1 MQKYL
6 LLNIKHFSVSN
17 ASPFLKKNPSKWSPN
32 KRPLINRKT
41 TPLNTLFLQRYLWKT
56 CVVDNTQTLFP
67 RSQRKPKKCVNKSCD
82 TDPLSTNISQLQI
95 FQDKFLLGLLSI
107 GPTDFTNSL
116 NVSYLNAP
124 LFLQLWYQKKFCS
137 VRFLKLN

>member
-17 ASPFLKKNPSKWSPN
+17 ASPFLKKP
-32 KRPLINRKT
+32 PLNGPQINGHLIIRKT

-56 CVVDNTQTLFP
+56 CVVDNTQTRFP
-67 RSQRKPKKCVNKSCD
+67 RSQRQPKKCVNKSCD

-124 LFLQLWYQKKFCS
+124 LFLQLWYQKKF
-137 VRFLKLN
+137 VQYVF

>member
-6 LLNIKHFSVSN
+6 LLNVKHFSVSN
-17 ASPFLKKNPSKWSPN
+17 ASPFLKKPPLNGPQIN
-32 KRPLINRKT
+32 GPLINRKDIYEKRVSLT
-41 TPLNTLFLQRYLWKT
+41 IHRHVFH
-56 CVVDNTQTLFP
+56 VVNV
-67 RSQRKPKKCVNKSCD
+67 SQKKCVNKSCD
-82 TDPLSTNISQLQI
+82 TDPLSTNISLLQI

-124 LFLQLWYQKKFCS
+124 LFFTTLIPKEVLLS
-137 VRFLKLN
+137 RFFKIKLRGLT